1 MPLSYI
7 QYFSILSLSNEY
19 EGFKMKKLTLLLLLT
34 TTLLFGATAKY
45 DVTFSIFGKI
55 GEADV
60 SMERTKDT
68 YLITLDAK
76 TTGKAASLSKNR
88 QEKYISQGTVVDGRL
103 VPDVLTIERKSDDK
117 LEYTSFIFDHDEE
130 KILIEKAK
138 IKKES
143 ESDIDILSLAITYT
157 YHDKFSASHK
167 ANDFYTQND
176 ILTLFFN
183 ASHYLKEMQAGD
195 EKLLQAVG
203 VSTENG
209 EVAIAA
215 PKYPQLRH
223 MKEIMKSEDT
233 DQFIRVGVSKD
244 YFNDENGALLVS
256 LSPDTFPQEAM
267 MENILMFGDVR
278 ATRTYNKVAL
288 K

>member
-1 MPLSYI
+1 
-7 QYFSILSLSNEY
+7 
-19 EGFKMKKLTLLLLLT
+19 MKNLIILLLLT
-34 TTLLFGATAKY
+34 TTFLFGANAKY
-45 DVTFSIFGKI
+45 DVTFSVFGKI

-76 TTGKAASLSKNR
+76 TTGKAAGLSGNR
-88 QEKYISQGTVVDGRL
+88 QEKYISQGSIVDGRL

-117 LEYTSFIFDHDEE
+117 LEYTSFIFKHDEQ

-138 IKKES
+138 IKQES
-143 ESDIDILSLAITYT
+143 KSNFDIFSLEITYT
-157 YHDKFSASHK
+157 NHEKFSASNK
-167 ANDFYTQND
+167 ENDFYTQND
-176 ILTLFFN
+176 IVTLFFN
-183 ASHYLKEMQAGD
+183 ASYYLKDMNPGD
-195 EKLLQAVG
+195 EKILQAVG
-203 VSTENG
+203 VSTDNG

-223 MKEIMKSEDT
+223 MKDVMNGEHAE
-233 DQFIRVGVSKD
+233 QFVRVGVSKD
-244 YFNDENGALLVS
+244 YFKNDDGALLVS

-267 MENILMFGDVR
+267 MEGILMFGDVR